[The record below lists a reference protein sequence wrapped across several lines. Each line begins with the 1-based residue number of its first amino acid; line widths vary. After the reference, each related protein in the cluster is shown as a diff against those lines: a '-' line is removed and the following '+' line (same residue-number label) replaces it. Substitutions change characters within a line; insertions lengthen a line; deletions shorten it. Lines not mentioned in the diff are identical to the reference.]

1 MNMIS
6 VRKDHPA
13 LPSEPRVNRCLIAGQ
28 WIEGDDWS
36 TRESPAHGVAISK
49 TVKGTEAMVNDAV
62 AAAKEAFE
70 TTDWPRM
77 YAGERAALLSRVAG
91 LVRDRAEELAL
102 LDVLES
108 GKPISQARAE
118 IAGAADLWDYAG
130 SLARTMAGES
140 HNQLGPDTLA
150 MVVREPVGVV
160 SIITPWN
167 FPFLII
173 SQKLPYAL
181 AAGCTAVV
189 KPSEFTPSSTVVL
202 MEILQAAGVPDGVVN
217 LVTGYGD
224 PVGKAMTAHPDVD
237 MASFTGSTAVGKAT
251 VAASA
256 GNLKKVSAELG
267 GKNPAIVFSDADLDD
282 AADALVL
289 GAVFNA
295 GQCCVGSSRLIVQSD
310 IAEAFAAKVAGLMH
324 HLRIGDPLDEDTQI
338 GPVINTAQYER
349 INNYIARGKQIA
361 QLHGAPTPPP
371 EGTLFVTPHVFEG
384 VSPDMDLAQDE
395 IFGPVLSVI
404 PFDTIED
411 AIRIANATDYGLSS
425 SVWTG
430 SVETAIRMG
439 RGIDAGTVWINTYL
453 EGPAEVP
460 FGGFK
465 QSGLGRE
472 NGRAAIEEYTELK
485 TIMFR
490 SGKRKDY
497 YVTT

>member
-1 MNMIS
+1 MTKIS
-6 VRKDHPA
+6 VNKDHPS
-13 LPSEPRVNRCLIAGQ
+13 LPANPRINRCFINGK
-28 WIEGDDWS
+28 WIESDDWS
-36 TRESPAHGVAISK
+36 TRDSPAHGVAISK
-49 TVKGTEAMVNDAV
+49 TVNGTKAMVSDAV
-62 AAAKEAFE
+62 AAARRAFKS
-70 TTDWPRM
+70 TDWPRL
-77 YAGERAALLSRVAG
+77 YAGDRAAILSRVAD
-91 LVRDRAEELAL
+91 LVRTRAEELAL

-108 GKPISQARAE
+108 GKPIGQARSE

-130 SLARTMAGES
+130 SLARTISGDS

-189 KPSEFTPSSTVVL
+189 KPSESTPSSTVVL
-202 MEILQAAGVPDGVVN
+202 MEILHEAGVPDGVVN

-224 PVGKAMTAHPDVD
+224 PVGMAMTAHPDVD
-237 MASFTGSTAVGKAT
+237 MVSFTGSTAVGKAA

-267 GKNPAIVFSDADLDD
+267 GKNPAVVFADADLDD

-295 GQCCVGSSRLIVQSD
+295 GQCCVGSSRLIVERS
-310 IAEAFAAKVAGLMH
+310 IAADFGAKVASLMQ
-324 HLRIGDPLDEDTQI
+324 HLRIGDPLDEETQI
-338 GPVINTAQYER
+338 GPVINSTQYDR
-349 INNYIARGKQIA
+349 ITGYIERGKQIA
-361 QLHGAPTPPP
+361 RLHGTPAQAP
-371 EGTLFVTPHVFEG
+371 EGTLFIIPHVFEG
-384 VSPDMDLAQDE
+384 VSSDMDLAQDE

-411 AIRIANATDYGLSS
+411 AIEITNGTCYGLSS
-425 SVWTG
+425 SVWTN
-430 SVETAIRMG
+430 SVDNAIRMG
-439 RGIDAGTVWINTYL
+439 RAIEAGTVWINTYL

-472 NGRAAIEEYTELK
+472 NGRTAIEEYTELK

-497 YVTT
+497 YVKV